1 MFEVLIV
8 LSDLTD
14 GDADVEE
21 LTEEEAEGVLVE
33 LVVYVLAVVPEQRC
47 LLVCGVVH
55 HPVCTTSHQ
64 ECHHA
69 ALCGQPDTSRDV
81 K

>member
-1 MFEVLIV
+1 MLEVLIV

-33 LVVYVLAVVPEQRC
+33 LVVDVLQIIF
-47 LLVCGVVH
+47 
-55 HPVCTTSHQ
+55 Q
-64 ECHHA
+64 
-69 ALCGQPDTSRDV
+69 
-81 K
+81 

>member
-1 MFEVLIV
+1 MFSPPSAMLEVLIV

-33 LVVYVLAVVPEQRC
+33 LVVDVLQIIF
-47 LLVCGVVH
+47 
-55 HPVCTTSHQ
+55 Q
-64 ECHHA
+64 
-69 ALCGQPDTSRDV
+69 
-81 K
+81 